1 MAHVELPDALADLDR
16 YNLYTVLEHIMI
28 KHTVQIEGLGDSCAR
43 SHHMK
48 LKAGETVSDP
58 EMEFEAELLAALEKE
73 TATASVD

>member
-1 MAHVELPDALADLDR
+1 
-16 YNLYTVLEHIMI
+16 MI

-48 LKAGETVSDP
+48 MKAGEIVSDP

-73 TATASVD
+73 TVTAGVD